1 MRALRAFA
9 PFVLLACSASQPP
22 SLAQSSPGLV
32 FDTPIAEGK
41 GDADG
46 PAPPPRATASAPPPP
61 QVLAP
66 PDPEP
71 LRQREQYEY
80 SLRYEGGRAS
90 VTNVRAVTYPQPIV
104 TARRMGRFALE
115 LWVGKELVE
124 RVRFDFPMLAAD
136 EPARPG
142 PAPLHAPPSL
152 TRRSVLTTVVVVPQS
167 SRARTALLID
177 RATGHEESLPYPPP

>member
-1 MRALRAFA
+1 MRALRAFV
-9 PFVLLACSASQPP
+9 PFVALSCSAPQSP

-41 GDADG
+41 GDTEG
-46 PAPPPRATASAPPPP
+46 PAPAPRPTESARPPAQAA
-61 QVLAP
+61 AP

-80 SLRYEGGRAS
+80 ALRYAEGRVS
-90 VTNVRAVTYPQPIV
+90 VTSVRAVTYPQPIV

-124 RVRFDFPMLAAD
+124 RVRFDFPMLAAE
-136 EPARPG
+136 EPARSG
-142 PAPLHAPPSL
+142 PAPITAPPSL
-152 TRRSVLTTVVVVPQS
+152 TDRSVLTTVIVVPQS

-177 RATGHEESLPYPPP
+177 RATGYEESLPYPPP